1 MTFTYDA
8 GGAVAIGGCASFDK
22 YVYVEYKWPLNSL
35 LFSKDKARKGIMELV
50 AIKRLFVNN
59 NTKTQRQPVKIYQDT
74 YNGLWNEKDLIE
86 EEEKPKEEKVERKS
100 EESNAKNSERLDEV
114 A

>member
-1 MTFTYDA
+1 MSYNYD
-8 GGAVAIGGCASFDK
+8 GSGAVNVSGCASYDK

-35 LFSKDKARKGIMELV
+35 LFSKEKARKGIMELV

-74 YNGLWNEKDLIE
+74 HNGLWNERDLLE
-86 EEEKPKEEKVERKS
+86 EADARALAIAYWEKRKQQIIK
-100 EESNAKNSERLDEV
+100 ARCQDPL
-114 A
+114 

>member
-1 MTFTYDA
+1 MSFTYDA

-74 YNGLWNEKDLIE
+74 HNGLWNERDLIE
-86 EEEKPKEEKVERKS
+86 EEEARTLALAYWERRKLQIIK
-100 EESNAKNSERLDEV
+100 ARCQDPI
-114 A
+114 